1 MRGCGATV
9 GAYRGLAPVHTQ
21 AACAAISPEAVA
33 KRAWL
38 ARQVEDLQGQVEQLQ
53 DRN

>member
-1 MRGCGATV
+1 M
-9 GAYRGLAPVHTQ
+9 
-21 AACAAISPEAVA
+21 SPEAVA

-53 DRN
+53 DRS